1 MSPEVLDAAVSAWTL
16 LLSTLVGLNTC
27 PYGWKE
33 TTIPPHHLAELLE
46 SDDRA
51 LRTAAGVVLAMWAE
65 LILTRHASPKNMEEL
80 DGSVSDLAAKMKHGQ
95 CPDPEETST
104 MPKLSSGLKVS
115 TWARLVQLSFLK
127 RFLGK
132 DFDKHVLHNP
142 LVREVATDTDDEA
155 DELGCDATDG
165 DEQKS
170 HNRGKVVGVIKS
182 WVRWVTEITRLAK
195 CLR

>member
-1 MSPEVLDAAVSAWTL
+1 L

-33 TTIPPHHLAELLE
+33 TTIPPHHLAQLLE
-46 SDDRA
+46 SDDLA

-65 LILTRHASPKNMEEL
+65 LILTRHASPKNMQEL
-80 DGSVSDLAAKMKHGQ
+80 NDGVSDLATNLKHGQ

-104 MPKLSSGLKVS
+104 IPKSSSERSVLKVS

-127 RFLGK
+127 RFLGEG
-132 DFDKHVLHNP
+132 FDKHVLHNP
-142 LVREVATDTDDEA
+142 LVREVDTVTDDEA

-165 DEQKS
+165 DEQKL
-170 HNRGKVVGVIKS
+170 HYRGKVVGVIKS